1 MGSEGVYAGLSTLDS
16 EIFCKSNTSQEK
28 SIFLNKKIKMSGTKW
43 HRPIFSCPSPQ
54 STIMNSGNGT
64 NDNQRKTVKGD
75 LFWDLRVGGMG

>member
-1 MGSEGVYAGLSTLDS
+1 
-16 EIFCKSNTSQEK
+16 
-28 SIFLNKKIKMSGTKW
+28 MSGTKW

-75 LFWDLRVGGMG
+75 LVWDLRVGGTGEWGVIVPHPKEKGHPDMSFLFSKPSNRKHPN